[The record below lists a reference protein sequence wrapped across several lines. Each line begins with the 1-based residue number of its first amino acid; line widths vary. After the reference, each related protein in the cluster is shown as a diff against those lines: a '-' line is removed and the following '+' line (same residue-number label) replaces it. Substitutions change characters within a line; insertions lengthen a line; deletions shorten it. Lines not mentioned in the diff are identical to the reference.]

1 MFLGRVIGTLV
12 ASVVTPGM
20 EGVPLLW
27 VQPLDKH
34 VRPSGAAFVCADGTR
49 MAGPGEL
56 VYWEAS
62 REAALTLSPSF
73 VPVDHAVV
81 GLVDDVHLDDTPA
94 EAPARAPAHAGSPR
108 RAPLAPAQVEPTSAD
123 RARGDAA
130 ATTPRRGR
138 RQQ

>member
-1 MFLGRVIGTLV
+1 MFLGRVIGRLV
-12 ASVVTPGM
+12 AAVVTPGL

-27 VQPLDKH
+27 VQPLDK
-34 VRPSGAAFVCADGTR
+34 RAQPAGLAFVCADGTR

-81 GLVDDVHLDDTPA
+81 GLVDDVQLDEVPA
-94 EAPARAPAHAGSPR
+94 PAGARAPAHASPT
-108 RAPLAPAQVEPTSAD
+108 LAPAQVARGATSAPA
-123 RARGDAA
+123 RA
-130 ATTPRRGR
+130 PRRGR
-138 RQQ
+138 RQP